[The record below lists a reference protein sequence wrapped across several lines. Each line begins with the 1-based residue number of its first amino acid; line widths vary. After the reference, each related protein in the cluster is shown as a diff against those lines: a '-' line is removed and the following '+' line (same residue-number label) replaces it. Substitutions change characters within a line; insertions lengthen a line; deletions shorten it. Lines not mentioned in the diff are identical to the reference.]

1 MTKSKIKK
9 SRYVASVL
17 RGAGVVI
24 LALPIAACDPGQQ
37 AATEQKVGEQ
47 DVKIYS
53 SIEACASDA
62 DPAACEAARNQA
74 ITEHREKAPRYANAE
89 QCRTENKECEEVRTS
104 SGGSYFMPMMMGFMM
119 GRMLG
124 GGGYGFGS
132 RPVYTDSQGY
142 ANTTDRR
149 LGMPATP
156 SAGGTTM
163 VRAPVTAGGDIGTRT
178 ATVSRGGFGSSSA
191 RFGAAS

>member
-1 MTKSKIKK
+1 MKK

-17 RGAGVVI
+17 RGAGVVV

-37 AATEQKVGEQ
+37 AASERTVGEQ

-53 SIEACASDA
+53 SIEACAADA
-62 DPAACEAARNQA
+62 DPPACEAARNTA
-74 ITEHREKAPRYANAE
+74 ITEHREKAPRYASAE

-132 RPVYTDSQGY
+132 RPVYTDRQGY
-142 ANTTDRR
+142 ATTTDRR
-149 LGMPATP
+149 LGMPTAP
-156 SAGGTTM
+156 AAGGATM
-163 VRAPVTAGGDIGTRT
+163 VRAPVTAGGDIGTRS
-178 ATVSRGGFGSSSA
+178 ATVSRGGFGSSSS

>member
-1 MTKSKIKK
+1 MKK
-9 SRYVASVL
+9 SRYVASIL
-17 RGAGVVI
+17 RGASVAV
-24 LALPIAACDPGQQ
+24 LVLPIAACDPNKPS
-37 AATEQKVGEQ
+37 TEQSVGEQ

-53 SIEACASDA
+53 STEACAADA
-62 DPAACEAARNQA
+62 DPATCEAARTQA
-74 ITEHREKAPRYANAE
+74 LAEHREKAPRYASAE

-142 ANTTDRR
+142 ANTTGRR
-149 LGMPATP
+149 LGVPTIP
-156 SAGGTTM
+156 SSGGMTT

-178 ATVSRGGFGSSSA
+178 ATVSRGGFGGTASTFGSA
-191 RFGAAS
+191 S

>member
-1 MTKSKIKK
+1 MKK

-17 RGAGVVI
+17 RGASVVV
-24 LALPIAACDPGQQ
+24 LALPIAACDPNPQ
-37 AATEQKVGEQ
+37 TMNEQTVGEQ

-53 SIEACASDA
+53 STEGCAADA
-62 DPAACEAARNQA
+62 DPTACEAARTQA
-74 ITEHREKAPRYANAE
+74 AAEHREKAPRYASAE

-124 GGGYGFGS
+124 GGGYGVGS

-142 ANTTDRR
+142 ATTTGRR
-149 LGMPATP
+149 LGMPSTP
-156 SAGGTTM
+156 SAGGATM

-178 ATVSRGGFGSSSA
+178 ATVSRGGFGSSAS
-191 RFGAAS
+191 RFGSAS